1 MATTKGYD
9 SIMIEEEM
17 ALLRFSGILE
27 ILETNND
34 EPITIKKFNK
44 DYKDGK
50 IPELIE
56 NVLEGKTEMFVLC
69 GFASKLNPLLL
80 TELEKEVL
88 VKVIVKQNAKKESQF
103 FNGLSVVSLSL
114 VEGFSEIL
122 LNALKT
128 IFSHQNNIPK
138 EKQSVRPKANPQDI
152 VEALGKH
159 HMEKAERERLAG
171 RTTTSIP
178 S

>member
-1 MATTKGYD
+1 
-9 SIMIEEEM
+9 MIEEEM

-34 EPITIKKFNK
+34 EPITIKQFNK
-44 DYKDGK
+44 DHKDGK
-50 IPELIE
+50 IPDLIE

-69 GFASKLNPLLL
+69 GFTSKLNPLLL

-88 VKVIVKQNAKKESQF
+88 VKVTVKQSAKKESQF

-128 IFSHQNNIPK
+128 IFSHPNNMPE
-138 EKQSVRPKANPQDI
+138 EKKQPVRPKANPQDI
-152 VEALGKH
+152 VEALGKQ

-171 RTTTSIP
+171 RTAT
-178 S
+178 